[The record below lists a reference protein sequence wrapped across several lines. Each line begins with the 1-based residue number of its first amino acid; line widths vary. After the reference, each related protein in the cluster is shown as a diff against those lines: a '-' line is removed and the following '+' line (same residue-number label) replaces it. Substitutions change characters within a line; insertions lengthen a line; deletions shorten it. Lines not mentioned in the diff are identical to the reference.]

1 MISTKAENLSTELL
15 SDKMC
20 KISNLFEIANMD
32 LLASKICPKMPLL
45 GLQPISVA
53 PNSTK

>member
-1 MISTKAENLSTELL
+1 MISTKAENLLTELL

-32 LLASKICPKMPLL
+32 FLASKICPKMPLL